1 MTLIELHVDSSVLVK
16 RWKQNEIFKSE
27 YGEWQ
32 YCFLHIVKLD
42 SAITI
47 TITSG
52 AGIWYSVSRNQ
63 LPRLNIDCIPGKEDD
78 LSLITFFWVLLL
90 LWKITIKTGGKKR
103 EDEHELKLLKHN
115 QIIE

>member
-1 MTLIELHVDSSVLVK
+1 MVRAAPGEERWRKCSSTVVTLIELHVDSSVLVK

-63 LPRLNIDCIPGKEDD
+63 LPRLNIDCFPGKEDD
-78 LSLITFFWVLLL
+78 LVLLPSF
-90 LWKITIKTGGKKR
+90 
-103 EDEHELKLLKHN
+103 EFYSFSEKL
-115 QIIE
+115 Q